1 MNQILDYSPN
11 KSNKSSSGSDKIVRF
26 FAILLIIFALCL
38 VASGVYKMYAR
49 NSDNSAGANQQVAQ
63 AVINVEKQESTLKI
77 SVTHTKAIERL
88 IYSWNDSTE
97 TVVKG
102 TGENTLEKEIPLP
115 AGTNTLHAKVVDVD
129 GNETTYEEEIVAEN
143 GTDIIN
149 PVISLTVTE
158 QKKLKITV
166 TDETALDFITYRW
179 NADEEV
185 RLEAEGDK
193 KTIETEIDI
202 LKGTNDITIIA
213 VDSSNNTTT
222 ETKSYTGLTNPE
234 ITLTLSADK
243 TKVNV
248 AVKHENGL
256 KGITGNINGQDFNVS
271 GVEEGTTDLNF
282 DLSLEEGVNKIKV
295 IASSVEGTETTV
307 EQEFTYGSDTNT
319 NTVDNNTSNPDDNNG
334 IDKPK
339 VIAEQKADNNR
350 KLYVELSYEKGL
362 KAATLQL
369 NNQNYD
375 INIAENMTYANF
387 ELDLK
392 EGENKILLTVVGQDG
407 ATQVL
412 EKTFT
417 VQ

>member
-1 MNQILDYSPN
+1 M
-11 KSNKSSSGSDKIVRF
+11 
-26 FAILLIIFALCL
+26 
-38 VASGVYKMYAR
+38 
-49 NSDNSAGANQQVAQ
+49 
-63 AVINVEKQESTLKI
+63 
-77 SVTHTKAIERL
+77 
-88 IYSWNDSTE
+88 
-97 TVVKG
+97 
-102 TGENTLEKEIPLP
+102 
-115 AGTNTLHAKVVDVD
+115 VDVD